1 MAHFNE
7 NIKKEEDIM
16 RIVGLMKTTLLDYPG
31 RVASTIFTGG
41 CNFRCPYCHNG
52 DLVLH
57 HTTMEEYTLEEIFN
71 HLNKRKKTLGGV
83 CITGGEPTLQ
93 ADLPEFIKDIK
104 HLGLSVKLDTNGT
117 NPDMLG
123 QLIDEHLVDYVAMD
137 IKHKKSSYNDVAC
150 MKDFDI
156 EPIETSVK
164 LLMDGSIDYEFRT
177 TVAKEIHKID
187 DFEEI
192 GNWINGA
199 KAYFLQPYKESEQV
213 IKKGYS
219 TYTAEEF
226 DRILSILNSFD
237 IGRVEVRALD

>member
-1 MAHFNE
+1 
-7 NIKKEEDIM
+7 M

-71 HLNKRKKTLGGV
+71 HLDKRKNTLGGV

-104 HLGLSVKLDTNGT
+104 TLGLAVKLDTNGT

-123 QLIDEHLVDYVAMD
+123 KLTDENLVDYVAMD
-137 IKHKKSSYNDVAC
+137 IKHKKSSYNEVAC
-150 MKDFDI
+150 MKNFNI
-156 EPIETSVK
+156 QSIETSVK
-164 LLMDGSIDYEFRT
+164 LLLNSDIDYEFRT
-177 TVAKEIHKID
+177 TVAKEIHKIE
-187 DFEEI
+187 DFREI
-192 GNWINGA
+192 GEWITGA

-213 IKKGYS
+213 IEKGYS

-226 DRILSILNSFD
+226 DKIVAILNNYD
-237 IGRVEVRALD
+237 IEKIEVRALD